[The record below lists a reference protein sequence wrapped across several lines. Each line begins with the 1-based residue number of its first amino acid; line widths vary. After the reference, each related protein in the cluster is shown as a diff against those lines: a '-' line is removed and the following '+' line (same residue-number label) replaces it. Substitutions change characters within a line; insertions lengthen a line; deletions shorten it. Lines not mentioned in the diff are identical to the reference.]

1 MNKLSIRKGREKS
14 HKCEDSEAHNCLF
27 GIYWWTWKN
36 KYLLKKTVE
45 VGQ

>member
-1 MNKLSIRKGREKS
+1 MNFLGTETKKWHTREEGGTNLRIS
-14 HKCEDSEAHNCLF
+14 FWHLLINL
-27 GIYWWTWKN
+27 KN